1 MKTVLFRAPSLSQS
15 GYGVH
20 ARQVFKW
27 LLTRPDLKVYTQVV
41 NWGDT
46 PWYVSPGSCDGL
58 IGRVMAAT
66 NSVPQKCDVS
76 IQLQLPDEWDPNL
89 GSVNIGMTALVETD
103 TCNPEWVERCNRM
116 SAVVL
121 PSRFTRDVLL
131 KTSQMSPLRT
141 RVEVVPETFPDTVI
155 EGSEIPQLDLK
166 TSFNFLIVS
175 QMTATDSTHDR
186 KNILNTIKWLCEEF
200 KDDPDVGIIVKTNSG
215 RATTIDKALTR
226 NAMKAEVDKIKTR
239 ATVYMLHGDVSE
251 REMMGLYRHPT
262 VKGLVSLTRGEG
274 FGLPLL
280 EAAASGLPVIATGWS
295 AHTEFLGLGK
305 YVSIGYDLVPLHE
318 SRCDGRIFVKGS
330 RWANPS
336 ESDFKKRIRKFK
348 NSPDVPRQWAAEL
361 MQTVRKSYGW
371 PAVKEQYDRV
381 LLPIIG

>member
-1 MKTVLFRAPSLSQS
+1 M
-15 GYGVH
+15 
-20 ARQVFKW
+20 
-27 LLTRPDLKVYTQVV
+27 
-41 NWGDT
+41 N
-46 PWYVSPGSCDGL
+46 
-58 IGRVMAAT
+58 
-66 NSVPQKCDVS
+66 
-76 IQLQLPDEWDPNL
+76 
-89 GSVNIGMTALVETD
+89 
-103 TCNPEWVERCNRM
+103 
-116 SAVVL
+116 AVVL

-131 KTSQMSPLRT
+131 KTSQIAPLRT
-141 RVEVVPETFPDTVI
+141 RVEVVPESFPDSVLDGGT
-155 EGSEIPQLDLK
+155 IPDLQLK

-175 QMTATDSTHDR
+175 QLTATDSTHDR
-186 KNILNTIKWLCEEF
+186 KNILNTIKWICEEF
-200 KDDPDVGIIVKTNSG
+200 KDEPDVGIIVKTNSG
-215 RATTIDKALTR
+215 RSTTIDRTLTR
-226 NAMKAEVDKIKTR
+226 NALRAEIDKIKTH

-251 REMMGLYRHPT
+251 QEMMGLYRHPT
-262 VKGLVSLTRGEG
+262 VKALVSLTRGEG

-305 YVSIGYDLVPLHE
+305 YVSIGYDLVPLHD

-371 PAVKEQYDRV
+371 PAVKEEYDRV

>member
-1 MKTVLFRAPSLSQS
+1 
-15 GYGVH
+15 
-20 ARQVFKW
+20 
-27 LLTRPDLKVYTQVV
+27 
-41 NWGDT
+41 
-46 PWYVSPGSCDGL
+46 
-58 IGRVMAAT
+58 MAAT

-141 RVEVVPETFPDTVI
+141 RVEVVPETFPDAVI